1 MKEIEKKFLL
11 LGSTIKQGYLPIEKG
26 KELIKLLGIKFNF
39 DSDVIR
45 LRKENKTYYLTI
57 KSRGLVSRD
66 ELELE
71 VSKGIF
77 EKYWEYTKG
86 RRVEKRRI
94 RIPYADKV
102 LEVDIFTDRDLV
114 LAEIEVDSLDEL
126 EHIPNI
132 GIDVTKNKYY
142 ANSYLAK

>member
-1 MKEIEKKFLL
+1 VKEIEKKFLL